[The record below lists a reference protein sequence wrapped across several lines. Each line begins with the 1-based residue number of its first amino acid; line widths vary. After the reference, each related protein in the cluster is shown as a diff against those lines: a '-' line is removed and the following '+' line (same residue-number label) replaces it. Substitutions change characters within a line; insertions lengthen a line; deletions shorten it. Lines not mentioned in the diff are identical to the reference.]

1 MTTPREYLSRLNSSI
16 IRLGLAPVTRLLE
29 SLNNPQDAYA
39 SVLIGGTNG
48 KGSIAATV
56 DSVLRQAGCRV
67 GLYTSPHLIDLRERI
82 RVNGDMITGE
92 TLDALID
99 DVRGQVRED
108 VTYFEFLTAVAF
120 LHFCRMGVDI
130 AVLEVGMGGSLDA
143 TNVVKPIV
151 SVISNISLEHREY
164 LGDSLADIARE
175 KAGIIREGGVCVT
188 AAKQKPVR
196 DVFDEICRKRKA
208 KLYRLGNDIRVR
220 RHKDGTFDYHGIN
233 KNYQRLACVLKGR
246 HQIENTALALAS
258 IEILAVG
265 GFPAGDEAIRQG
277 LQKTRWEGR
286 LEILQSFPVVII
298 DGGHNPAGVSVL
310 CRALKEDF
318 SYKRLILIFGVLG
331 DKDYALMLKK
341 LAALADAI
349 IIAKPKTER
358 AVPPEKLVCIT
369 ALHGKHVEVVE
380 QAGPAL
386 KRALALAGRD
396 DLICATGSLYLIG
409 EIKDAYDRMA
419 NLNDK

>member
-1 MTTPREYLSRLNSSI
+1 
-16 IRLGLAPVTRLLE
+16 V
-29 SLNNPQDAYA
+29 
-39 SVLIGGTNG
+39 
-48 KGSIAATV
+48 K
-56 DSVLRQAGCRV
+56 
-67 GLYTSPHLIDLRERI
+67 
-82 RVNGDMITGE
+82 GDMITGE

-99 DVRGQVRED
+99 DERGQVREE
-108 VTYFEFLTAVAF
+108 VTYVEVLTAVAF
-120 LHFCRMGVDI
+120 LHFGRRGVDI

-220 RHKDGTFDYHGIN
+220 RHKDGTFDYQGIN

-258 IEILAVG
+258 IEILAAG

-286 LEILQSFPVVII
+286 LEILQLFPMVII
-298 DGGHNPAGVSVL
+298 DGGHNPAGISVL

-358 AVPPEKLVCIT
+358 AVPPEKLVLIT

-380 QAGPAL
+380 QAGSAL